1 MMNGNATLPKIISPA
16 MMEDCEAICEWPDDT
31 FPVVM
36 EDYVNDEH
44 ENSIRNDLVEEND
57 TKENNEVRE
66 ISIDTENKYVKHRDI
81 TDNET

>member
-16 MMEDCEAICEWPDDT
+16 MMEDCEAICECPDDT

-44 ENSIRNDLVEEND
+44 ENSIRNYLVE
-57 TKENNEVRE
+57 
-66 ISIDTENKYVKHRDI
+66 
-81 TDNET
+81 